1 MALGLNYE
9 TGSGGG
15 DIVPFVKYDARAGR
29 MFRNDRAETNG
40 QYSNTPVDITQNFKA
55 VFDLE
60 NVEVGFILYAA
71 ASAPA
76 YLLTKLG
83 NPLPQKPGD
92 GKWKQ
97 GARVMIKLHSDCGGD
112 VREITSNAA
121 AFLKG
126 LDDLHSAYEAGKAAN
141 SGKLP
146 VVVLKTTVPITSG
159 AGEKKS
165 TNYQPVFDIIGWAP
179 RPADLVHVAKEAT
192 QAAQTAAPPVAPTTG
207 STVAA
212 PPRTTPVPANNM
224 AAVPAGAD
232 MGFG

>member
-9 TGSGGG
+9 SGSGNGG

-29 MFRNDRAETNG
+29 MFRNDRTESNG
-40 QYSNTPVDITQNFKA
+40 NYSNNPIDITNKFKA

-60 NVEVGFILYAA
+60 NIEVGFIHYAA
-71 ASAPA
+71 GTAPA

-83 NPLPQKPGD
+83 NPLPQKPGE

-97 GARVMIKLHSDCGGD
+97 GARVMIKLHADCGGD

-141 SGKLP
+141 AGKLP
-146 VVVLKTTVPITSG
+146 VVVLQTTMPITSG
-159 AGEKKS
+159 SGEKKS
-165 TNYQPVFDIIGWAP
+165 TNYQPVFEIVGWAP
-179 RPADLVHVAKEAT
+179 RPADLLHVAKEPA
-192 QAAQTAAPPVAPTTG
+192 QASAPSITPPSTG
-207 STVAA
+207 ST
-212 PPRTTPVPANNM
+212 PVPPPQ
-224 AAVPAGAD
+224 AAAPAGAD
-232 MGFG
+232 LGFG

>member
-9 TGSGGG
+9 SGAGGGG

-29 MFRNDRAETNG
+29 MFRNDRTETNG
-40 QYSNTPVDITQNFKA
+40 TYSNNPVDITGGFKA

-60 NVEVGFILYAA
+60 NVEVGYILYAA

-76 YLLTKLG
+76 YMLTKLG
-83 NPLPQKPGD
+83 NPLPHKPGD

-97 GARVMIKLHSDCGGD
+97 GARVMIKLHASCGGD

-141 SGKLP
+141 AGKLP
-146 VVVLKTTVPITSG
+146 IVTLKTTVPITSG
-159 AGEKKS
+159 SGEKKS
-165 TNYQPVFDIIGWAP
+165 TNYQPVFEIAGWAP
-179 RPADLVHVAKEAT
+179 RPADLVHVAKE
-192 QAAQTAAPPVAPTTG
+192 QPLSTAAAPATAPSTGSNVAPPP
-207 STVAA
+207 AA
-212 PPRTTPVPANNM
+212 KPATPAM
-224 AAVPAGAD
+224 ADAED
-232 MGFG
+232 FG